1 MIRDGEFRGGERGES
16 KETEWRRASECVIE
30 FDCASGARR
39 EQMRGVL
46 AGVTAVAL
54 GFCLGGAWTA
64 RADNRPAPKGPD
76 EDGTKPALVKIA
88 GEGMLDS
95 HAFQYLTELSD
106 DIGSRV
112 TGSPAERKAEE
123 WGVAKMKAMGL
134 ENVHTEKYQLWRGWT
149 RGTAQ
154 GELLEPIHRT
164 LHVDAMGWTGSTPAG
179 GAEGEVVAVNLF
191 NIDEEV
197 KHTSRLSGKVVLVV
211 MQGVPKK
218 NADSLF
224 ATFGDFLKAASK
236 AGAVAVIGGQGGS
249 KAVGM
254 NLTHTGIL
262 GFEAEFAIPVLSV
275 TAEDQGQL
283 ERYVESGKK
292 VRVRFNVQN
301 TFSSGPVES
310 ANVVGEIRGRENPE
324 QILVVGAHLDSWDL
338 SEGTTDNGTGSA
350 SVLGSAEAIVR
361 SGMKPRRTIRFVLFT
376 GEEQGLDGS
385 FAYMKQHHGEMANHL
400 GNLVLDSGQG
410 PVKEFMLGGRDD
422 LVASFR
428 PFVES
433 LASIREIAV
442 NDKVESGTDTLPF
455 SMAGLPG
462 ICMDQDSPEYKY
474 THHSSAD
481 ALEAVK
487 PEVLAQNAM
496 LMALTAYWIAD
507 RPERFAS
514 PWPPEKTAKMLK
526 AQHQDE
532 MLKAFGLWPK
542 EFAEAE
548 KKEQA
553 PN

>member
-1 MIRDGEFRGGERGES
+1 MAAG
-16 KETEWRRASECVIE
+16 ASEGVIE

-39 EQMRGVL
+39 ERMRVAL
-46 AGVTAVAL
+46 ARVAGAAIVAL
-54 GFCLGGAWTA
+54 GFLGGAFLV
-64 RADNRPAPKGPD
+64 RADNRSAPKGPD

-88 GEGMLDS
+88 GEGMMDS

-154 GELLEPIHRT
+154 GELLEPIRRP
-164 LHVDAMGWTGSTPAG
+164 LHVDAMGWTGSTPTG
-179 GAEGEVVAVNLF
+179 GAEGELVAVNLF
-191 NIDEEV
+191 NIEEEV
-197 KHTSRLSGKVVLVV
+197 KHTSRLSGKILLVV

-224 ATFGDFLKAASK
+224 ATFGDFLKAAGK

-262 GFEAEFAIPVLSV
+262 GFDANYAIPVLSL
-275 TAEDQGQL
+275 TAEDHGQL
-283 ERYVESGKK
+283 ERYVASGKK
-292 VRVRFNVQN
+292 VRVGFNVQN
-301 TFSSGPVES
+301 TFSNGPVES

-324 QILVVGAHLDSWDL
+324 QVLVVGAHLDSWDL

-350 SVLGSAEAIVR
+350 SVLASAEAIVR

-385 FAYMKQHHGEMANHL
+385 FAYMKQHDAEVGNHL

-422 LVASFR
+422 LMASFR
-428 PFVES
+428 PFAQS
-433 LASIREIAV
+433 LASIRDIAV
-442 NDKVESGTDTLPF
+442 NDKVENGTDTLPF

-462 ICMDQDSPEYKY
+462 ICMDQDSPDYKY

-487 PEVLAQNAM
+487 PEVLAQNAT

-514 PWPPEKTAKMLK
+514 PWPAEKTSKMLR

-542 EFAEAE
+542 EFEEAE
-548 KKEQA
+548 KKEQT